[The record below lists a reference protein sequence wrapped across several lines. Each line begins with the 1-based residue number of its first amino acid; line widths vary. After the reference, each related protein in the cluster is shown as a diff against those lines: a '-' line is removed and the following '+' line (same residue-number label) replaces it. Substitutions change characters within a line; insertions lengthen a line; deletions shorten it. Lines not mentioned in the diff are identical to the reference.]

1 MISLVRH
8 NGFAVVVNA
17 DLIETVE
24 RSEGGATVVTLT
36 TGNVLAVTDPP
47 EAIVAAVVTY
57 RRSLAA
63 PAVT

>member
-8 NGFAVVVNA
+8 NGFPVIVNA

-24 RSEGGATVVTLT
+24 RSEDGATVVTLT

-47 EAIVAAVVTY
+47 EAIVAAVVEY
-57 RRSLAA
+57 RRSLGVA
-63 PAVT
+63 PR